1 MINETHARYL
11 TERGIT
17 SKHITERRG
26 YASEAQGLM
35 IPWFSLPDGLPR
47 GYEVRLDTIVDGKK
61 FARPKGQATTLN
73 IHPDMLDAVRDVT
86 KTLFIVEGTTRC
98 DALAER
104 NVPSVSIP
112 GCYNFMSEKTQ
123 LADWDSLP
131 LAGRQVI
138 IGLDGDV
145 VSNANVNAAMHRLAK
160 LTIRKGAKRV
170 LVLTLPA
177 SQGLDDW
184 LGNGGDIF
192 DVKQFAHPYDSIKE
206 LKPTRQLPETRARK
220 AVGDINDVA
229 LGQDYVASAYNAAR
243 FDPTQ
248 AKWVVFDKTRWVV
261 TKSDALVRGQITEL
275 MMDKASEITDDPEA
289 RDLLLSSAKIS
300 SVTLAVK
307 SNPLIA
313 AKLDDFDKDP
323 WLLNLANGTLDL
335 KTNTLYPHNASLLVT
350 QQAEC
355 SYEQDATATKFDT
368 FVRWALPNEGVRT
381 FVQKLLGQALV
392 GEVNDHV
399 LPIFTG
405 TGGNG
410 KGTLLGVIRDILGD
424 YAFEAKDDLLIDVK
438 NPSHDEKDALLNK
451 KRFVT
456 CEEPQKGRLHMER
469 VKKLSGGNQITASF
483 KGETARTFAPSH
495 TLCVATNTLPDFDG
509 EDSPAVRRRLRI
521 VEFTQTATEVD
532 VHLSE
537 KLRSEADGILLWL
550 LEGLRLWRLEG
561 LGEPAEV
568 TAASVA
574 ALVDSDTLT
583 QFLSDTV
590 IVTGDSENEVISQ
603 DLYKG
608 YTEWMN
614 RENLGKGVI
623 AQTRFGREVKKRIT
637 VMSERSST
645 TGGIRKTYFQG
656 VRALTESDNSS
667 FPQNSRNSSTVAV
680 LTCGDTVDTVESASG
695 QSVGNFDP
703 DQLSLFGESRL
714 DSTVLLYQNDVSAGQ
729 HRNSSDDTV
738 DDVDHENGYPWV
750 MWCDQ
755 NPATRA
761 ALVTDSYETLGDS
774 ILARAGMLAAY
785 DEEYD
790 ARHSA

>member
-73 IHPDMLDAVRDVT
+73 IHPDMLTQVRDVT

-355 SYEQDATATKFDT
+355 SYEQDATATQFDT

-755 NPATRA
+755 NPATRS

-790 ARHSA
+790 ARHKA

>member
-73 IHPDMLDAVRDVT
+73 IHPDMIDAVRDVT

-335 KTNTLYPHNASLLVT
+335 KTNTLHPHNASLLVT

-355 SYEQDATATKFDT
+355 SYEQAATAPQFDT

-537 KLRSEADGILLWL
+537 KLRGEADGILLWL

-583 QFLSDTV
+583 QFLSDNV
-590 IVTGDSENEVISQ
+590 VVTGVMDDEIVSQ
-603 DLYKG
+603 DLYKA

-614 RENLGKGVI
+614 RENFGKGVI
-623 AQTRFGREVKKRIT
+623 VQTRFGREVKKRIT
-637 VMSERSST
+637 ILGDRTVASK
-645 TGGIRKTYFQG
+645 GQRKTYFQG
-656 VRALTESDNSS
+656 VRATTESDNSNFS
-667 FPQNSRNSSTVAV
+667 QNSSNSSTVPH
-680 LTCGDTVDTVESASG
+680 LTCTDTVDTVESSSG

-703 DQLSLFGESRL
+703 EQLSLFGESRL
-714 DSTVLLYQNDVSAGQ
+714 DSTVLLCQGDVSAGQ
-729 HRNSSDDTV
+729 TVHSSEDTV
-738 DDVDHENGYPWV
+738 GVVDHENGYPWV

-755 NPATRA
+755 NPATRS

-790 ARHSA
+790 ARHKA

>member
-1 MINETHARYL
+1 LINELHARYL
-11 TERGIT
+11 AERGIT

-26 YASEAQGLM
+26 YASSEQGLM

-47 GYEVRLDTIVDGKK
+47 GYEVRLDVITDGKK
-61 FARPKGQATTLN
+61 FARPKGQPTTLN
-73 IHPDMLDAVRDVT
+73 IHPDMLDQVRDT
-86 KTLFIVEGTTRC
+86 SKTLFIVEGTTRC

-112 GCYNFMSEKTQ
+112 GCYNFMSEKAQ
-123 LADWDSLP
+123 LPDWDSLP
-131 LAGRQVI
+131 MAGRQII

-145 VSNANVNAAMHRLAK
+145 ISNANVNGAMYRLAE
-160 LTIRKGAKRV
+160 LCLRKGAKRV

-192 DVKQFAHPYDSIKE
+192 DVMQYAHPHDEIKA

-220 AVGDINDVA
+220 AVGDINDVVLA
-229 LGQDYVASAYNAAR
+229 QDFVSSAYNAAR

-248 AKWVVFDKTRWVV
+248 AKWVVFDATRWVV
-261 TKSDALVRGQITEL
+261 TKSDAIVRGQVTDL
-275 MMDKASEITDDPEA
+275 MMDKARAITDDPEA

-313 AKLDDFDKDP
+313 ARLDDFDTNG
-323 WLLNLANGTLDL
+323 WLLNVSNGTLDL
-335 KTNTLYPHNASLLVT
+335 KTNELYPHDASLLVT

-355 SYEQDATATKFDT
+355 AYDPNAKAPQFEAFIK
-368 FVRWALPNEGVRT
+368 WALPNEGVRT
-381 FVQKLLGQALV
+381 FVQKLLGQSLV
-392 GEVNDHV
+392 GEVHDHV

-410 KGTLLGVIRDILGD
+410 KGTLLGAIRDILGD

-583 QFLSDTV
+583 QFLSDAV
-590 IVTGDSENEVISQ
+590 IVTGNVEDEVISQ

-614 RENLGKGVI
+614 RENFGKGVI
-623 AQTRFGREVKKRIT
+623 VQTRFGREVKKRIT

-645 TGGIRKTYFQG
+645 TGGIRRTFLQG
-656 VRALTESDNSS
+656 VRATTESDNSS
-667 FPQNSRNSSTVAV
+667 FPQNSKNSSTVAP
-680 LTCGDTVDTVESASG
+680 LTCDDTVDTVESEPG
-695 QSVGNFDP
+695 QSVGNFSP
-703 DQLSLFGESRL
+703 NQLSLFGDTEL
-714 DSTVLLYQNDVSAGQ
+714 DSTVLLYQPDVFAGQ
-729 HRNSSDDTV
+729 TRNSSEATV
-738 DDVDHENGYPWV
+738 GDIDHETVAEDGYPWV

-755 NPATRA
+755 DPATRP
-761 ALVTDSYETLGDS
+761 ALVTDSYDDLGDS
-774 ILARAGMLAAY
+774 VLDRAGFLT
-785 DEEYD
+785 EYD
-790 ARHSA
+790 AK

>member
-1 MINETHARYL
+1 
-11 TERGIT
+11 
-17 SKHITERRG
+17 
-26 YASEAQGLM
+26 M

-73 IHPDMLDAVRDVT
+73 IHPDMLTQVRDVT

-355 SYEQDATATKFDT
+355 SYEQDATAPQFDT